1 MNMARGSSAAR
12 AVSWLMLAVY
22 VFVVS
27 GVPLPFAGSP
37 AATGSPAAKRL
48 AGKDRSRPFPCMD
61 KPCGCATAEQCFS
74 NCCCNT
80 PAELLAW
87 AKANRVDP
95 ATLVALQQRAAAPCS
110 SQPAASCCG
119 SVAEAPT
126 CCSAAAAAPA
136 SEDLCAEYRSLAAS
150 PSCCEATAT
159 AAPQQ
164 PADDLP
170 HDFVA
175 GPGISLKAMLA
186 CGGILAG
193 WSAATTSLPAP
204 AVVRVERSTTCCGRI
219 ALADDVGTSIDP
231 SPDAPPPRA

>member
-1 MNMARGSSAAR
+1 MRR
-12 AVSWLMLAVY
+12 EQWL
-22 VFVVS
+22 S
-27 GVPLPFAGSP
+27 CRKKKAGM
-37 AATGSPAAKRL
+37 T
-48 AGKDRSRPFPCMD
+48 
-61 KPCGCATAEQCFS
+61 
-74 NCCCNT
+74 
-80 PAELLAW
+80 
-87 AKANRVDP
+87 
-95 ATLVALQQRAAAPCS
+95 CS
-110 SQPAASCCG
+110 SNTRPPPIANTSFYSDG
-119 SVAEAPT
+119 
-126 CCSAAAAAPA
+126 AAAAAPA

>member
-1 MNMARGSSAAR
+1 MARDSLTSR
-12 AVSWLMLAVY
+12 AVSWLMLAAY
-22 VFVVS
+22 VLVVS

-37 AATGSPAAKRL
+37 APTGSSAAKRL
-48 AGKDRSRPFPCMD
+48 ADKDRSRPFPCMD

-95 ATLVALQQRAAAPCS
+95 ATLMALQQRAADPRPAPA
-110 SQPAASCCG
+110 AASCCASG
-119 SVAEAPT
+119 DAAPA
-126 CCSAAAAAPA
+126 CCSAAAPPAPA
-136 SEDLCAEYRSLAAS
+136 AENVCAEYRSLAAS
-150 PSCCEATAT
+150 ASCCDAKAA

-164 PADDLP
+164 PADDVP
-170 HDFVA
+170 RDGVA
-175 GPGISLKAMLA
+175 VRGISLKAMLA

-204 AVVRVERSTTCCGRI
+204 AVVRVERSTACCGRI